1 MCSLH
6 ICTTGLVHVGNGRQ
20 QTLCLYCHCM
30 LYRLLQ
36 LSDTRSVQM
45 LHVGY
50 IYMLYRALVSSSYCS
65 VVVKYMYVHMW
76 WEYIQCTCRTLLSVH
91 CTVGMVC
98 SDLFR
103 GWRTRGFPPWL
114 ATHPWKFP
122 TIIIV
127 FKFLSFWFINVVS
140 EATRSSLRCYRKF
153 SWGSMPP
160 DPHVTTSYN
169 FSPLTKNPI

>member
-1 MCSLH
+1 MVVSRHCAFTAIACFTGCCSS
-6 ICTTGLVHVGNGRQ
+6 
-20 QTLCLYCHCM
+20 QTLDQCRYC
-30 LYRLLQ
+30 
-36 LSDTRSVQM
+36 TW
-45 LHVGY
+45 G
-50 IYMLYRALVSSSYCS
+50 IYVLYRALVSSSYCS
-65 VVVKYMYVHMW
+65 VVVKYMYVRMW

-127 FKFLSFWFINVVS
+127 FKILSFWFVNVVS
-140 EATRSSLRCYRKF
+140 EATRSSLRCCWKF

-160 DPHVTTSYN
+160 DPYVTTSYN
-169 FSPLTKNPI
+169 FSPLTKNSI